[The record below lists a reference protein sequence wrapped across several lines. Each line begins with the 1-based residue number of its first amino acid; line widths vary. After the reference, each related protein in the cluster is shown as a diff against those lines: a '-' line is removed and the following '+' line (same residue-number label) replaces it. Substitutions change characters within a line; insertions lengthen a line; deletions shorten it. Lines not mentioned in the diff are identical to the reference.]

1 MVNQPSNINFPN
13 RLAPASVKKEL
24 KYGVAMAR
32 AIYNRYKY
40 DDTSIYNKIA
50 RFVENRKYAE
60 GLQDIDKFKD
70 LLDLNGDVSYL
81 NLNFQSVSLIPK
93 FVQIVVGEMINQ
105 EYSIVA
111 NAVDKTSLER
121 FEEMKN
127 EIYANMLLAETS
139 AMIEEKTGTSLVNG
153 EFPVFKDK
161 EEADIYI
168 DTTLKQAI
176 EIAVETCERFVL
188 NNNDY
193 DTTIKE
199 RLIRDLVVIK
209 IAATREYFDSNG
221 DIRVKYV
228 DPANLVIPYT
238 TDPYHRD
245 LEYAG
250 EVIKM
255 TFTEFVELAGDKF
268 TAEEYRQIY
277 ARAGGDVNTINSTC
291 DEYGRYYPVNDY
303 NTHFKDLYITMLDFE
318 FASNNHNITKE
329 KQYINDEDFFMKD
342 RSEGYEPPKNSKK
355 KREVIS
361 QNYKVFYEGL
371 WVVGTDFI
379 LDYGLQK
386 NMSRPRKGGAYS
398 GKPKSR
404 YNIIA
409 PNIYDSENKS
419 MVESMVPFDDNITL
433 ANLKLQQAMV
443 KARPAGVAVD
453 AASLEEVLRGKGNE
467 FLSATEVLEIFDQT
481 GNIYYRSTSLES
493 ENGGM
498 INQKP
503 IMDLPNGLHESALY
517 FVQIYN
523 HNLEMIRNIT
533 GINEARDG
541 STPDSKALV
550 GVQKMAVNMSR
561 NSTRFLNEAYLFLYE
576 RLAVGI
582 ALMLQTKAIADG
594 LKGFELAL
602 GKENIDILMIAKDLP
617 FSEIG
622 IRIQPLPDAE
632 ERAYLDGLIQQALST
647 GSIELEDAM
656 FIRDTSKI
664 SVKKATHLLKK
675 LRKDK
680 QEQEMKKSQMLSEQN
695 AQVQTQ
701 SAMAVKQ
708 AEMELLQMQHQ
719 FEMQKLAA
727 EFQYKMEL
735 AKLDGRVKA
744 EVEMVKGEEKMEQI
758 AAAMAANMDDTEAKG
773 GMRQPSIFSK
783 APGGKSDTRNF
794 D

>member
-1 MVNQPSNINFPN
+1 MLNQQNNINFPN
-13 RLAPASVKKEL
+13 RLAPASVKKEV
-24 KYGVAMAR
+24 KYGVDMAK
-32 AIYNRYKY
+32 AIYSRYRY

-121 FEEMKN
+121 FEDMKN
-127 EIYANMLLAETS
+127 EIYANMLLAQASSE
-139 AMIEEKTGTSLVNG
+139 IEEKTGTSLVNG
-153 EFPVFKDK
+153 DYPVFKDK

-176 EIAVETCERFVL
+176 EIAVETCERYIL

-221 DIRVKYV
+221 DIRIKYV
-228 DPANLVIPYT
+228 DPANLVLPYT

-245 LEYAG
+245 LEYVG
-250 EVIKM
+250 EIIKM
-255 TFTEFVELAGDKF
+255 SFTELVELAGDKF
-268 TAEEYRQIY
+268 TPDQYKQIY
-277 ARAGGDVNTINSTC
+277 YKCGGNPEALSITE
-291 DEYGRYYPVNDY
+291 EYGRYYPVNNY
-303 NTHFKDLYITMLDFE
+303 NSQFKDLYVTLLDFE

-329 KQYINDEDFFMKD
+329 KQYVNDEDFFIKD
-342 RSEGYEPPKNSKK
+342 RPEGYEPPKNSKK

-361 QNYKVFYEGL
+361 QNYKVFYEGM
-371 WVVGTDFI
+371 WIVGTDYMV
-379 LDYGLQK
+379 DYGLQK
-386 NMSRPRKGGAYS
+386 NMSRPRKGGSYS

-404 YNIIA
+404 FNIIA

-419 MVESMVPFDDNITL
+419 MVESMIPFDDNITI
-433 ANLKLQQAMV
+433 ANLKLQQAMI

-453 AASLEEVLRGKGNE
+453 AGALEEVLRGKGNE

-493 ENGGM
+493 EAGGM
-498 INQKP
+498 MNQKP

-541 STPDSKALV
+541 STPDAKALV

-561 NSTRFLNEAYLFLYE
+561 NATRFLNEAYLFLYE
-576 RLAVGI
+576 RLANGI

-602 GKENIDILMIAKDLP
+602 GKENIDILMVSKDLP

-622 IRIQPLPDAE
+622 VKIQPLPDAE

-647 GSIELEDAM
+647 QSIELEDAM

-695 AQVQTQ
+695 AQAQTQ

-708 AEMELLQMQHQ
+708 AEMELIQMQHQ
-719 FEMQKLAA
+719 FQMQKLAA

-735 AKLDGRVKA
+735 AKLEGRIDA

-758 AAAMAANMDDTEAKG
+758 EAAMRANMDDTEAKG
-773 GMRQPSIFSK
+773 GMRQPSVFSK
-783 APGGKSDTRNF
+783 APGGQSDTRDF